1 MEYTKEYFDV
11 YQERRGTG
19 SIKWDGCSEKFG
31 VDSQTEMIPMWI
43 ADMDFRS
50 PQEVT
55 EAVIARAKLGSYGYV
70 RKDESFYQTI
80 VDWVKRRYHWEIQK
94 EWIVFSPGVI
104 PGFNIAIQSL
114 TRPGEGIIVQT
125 PVYYPFMEAAERN
138 GRLLVENPLI
148 EENGQWRMDLDGLEE
163 LAREPGNRMLILCSP
178 HNPVGRIWTDE
189 ELLRLAKICAENQ
202 VILLSDEIHG
212 DIVMRGQE
220 FHALNAV
227 AGPWMEN
234 TITYYAPSKTFNLAG
249 LQTAF
254 AIIPDKEMR
263 ETYTRGLNA
272 NRIFNLNWFG
282 GEALK
287 TAYTRCDG
295 YVDAL
300 CQYVD
305 ENMDYMQAFLH
316 ERLPQLK
323 MEKPQATY
331 MVWVDFRGT
340 GMSTAE
346 IERFIVEKAHIGVDM
361 GSWFG
366 KGGECYLRFNLA
378 CPRVTLE
385 KALRQLEEAL
395 QKIEQERKQ
404 PERDIKTA

>member
-1 MEYTKEYFDV
+1 MVYTKEYFDV

-19 SIKWDGCSEKFG
+19 STKWDGCSEKFG

-55 EAVIARAKLGSYGYV
+55 EAVVARAKLGSYGYV
-70 RKDESFYQTI
+70 RKDEAFYQTI

-114 TRPGEGIIVQT
+114 TRQGDGIIVQT

-148 EENGQWRMDLDGLEE
+148 EENGQWRMDLEGLEE
-163 LAREPGNRMLILCSP
+163 LARKPENRMLILCSP
-178 HNPVGRIWTDE
+178 HNPVGRIWTKE
-189 ELLRLAKICAENQ
+189 ELWRLAKICAENQ

-212 DIVMRGQE
+212 DIVMKGQE
-220 FHALNAV
+220 FQALNAV
-227 AGPWMEN
+227 AGQWMEN

-254 AIIPDKEMR
+254 AIIPDKAMR

-272 NRIFNLNWFG
+272 NRIFNINWFG
-282 GEALK
+282 GAALK
-287 TAYTRCDG
+287 AAYTRCDG

-305 ENMDYMQAFLH
+305 ENMDYMQAFLQ

-340 GMSTAE
+340 GMSTEE

-366 KGGECYLRFNLA
+366 KGGEGYLRFNLA

-395 QKIEQERKQ
+395 QTVWEGEGR
-404 PERDIKTA
+404 